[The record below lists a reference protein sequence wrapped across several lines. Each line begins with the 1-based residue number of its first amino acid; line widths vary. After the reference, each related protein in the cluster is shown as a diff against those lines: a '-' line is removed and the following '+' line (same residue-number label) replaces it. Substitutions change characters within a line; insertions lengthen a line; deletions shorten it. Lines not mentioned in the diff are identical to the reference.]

1 MQRFIFYVD
10 GGTRIFIREV
20 VHDSTHKHIVI
31 PKRRHA
37 YKEVTN

>member
-10 GGTRIFIREV
+10 GGTRIFIHDV
-20 VHDSTHKHIVI
+20 VYDSTHKHIVI
-31 PKRRHA
+31 ARSRYA